1 MDAQS
6 RWPRPQVQAP
16 VAAALQAKL
25 KEAVAFHQQGKLA
38 DAARIYR
45 EILQRQPNDFDA
57 LHLLGVIAAQTRR
70 TELAVELIEKAIGI
84 NAKVADAHSNRGN
97 ALRDLKRFEEALAS
111 YDRALVLKPDY
122 AEAFNNRGIALKE
135 LNRVDEALASYDKAL
150 VLKPDYAEAFYNR
163 GIALQEL
170 NRVDEALASYDKAL
184 VLKPDYAKAFNNRGS
199 VLKELNRFDEALA
212 SYDKALAFK
221 PDCAEAHWNEALL
234 RLLTGDFSRGWA
246 KYEWR
251 WRNESLALSTRNLS
265 PPLWL
270 GAAPID
276 GKTILLHSE
285 QGFGDT
291 IQFCRY
297 VPLVAARCAR
307 VILEVERPLQKLMT
321 NLAGATQVISKGD
334 SLPDFDVQCP
344 FLSLPLAFATRLET
358 IPSAT
363 PYLRA
368 PVQALKN
375 WQARLGPKARP
386 RIGLAWSGRPTYI
399 NHQNRSIRA
408 DSVRFHA

>member
-184 VLKPDYAKAFNNRGS
+184 
-199 VLKELNRFDEALA
+199 
-212 SYDKALAFK
+212 AFK

-251 WRNESLALSTRNLS
+251 WRNESLALSTRNFS
-265 PPLWL
+265 QPLWL
-270 GAAPID
+270 GAEAID

-285 QGFGDT
+285 QGLGDT

-297 VPLVAARCAR
+297 VPVVAARGAR

-321 NLAGATQVISKGD
+321 NLAGATKVISKGD
-334 SLPDFDVQCP
+334 ALPDFDFHCP
-344 FLSLPLAFATRLET
+344 LLSLPLAFGTHLET
-358 IPSAT
+358 IPSVRS
-363 PYLRA
+363 YLRA
-368 PVQALKN
+368 PGQTLKH
-375 WQARLGPKARP
+375 WQARLGPK
-386 RIGLAWSGRPTYI
+386 
-399 NHQNRSIRA
+399 
-408 DSVRFHA
+408 